1 MKKLI
6 LLLLFFNVSFSQP
19 MGMGIEIRL
28 TDAAYW
34 NDAGLTTILDSHDV
48 IFYQT
53 KGGHPYPGLL
63 CRIYQT
69 TGADDLPSLL
79 ADLLN
84 YTAVVESAVITD
96 ASNFSDCYTAKLLNA
111 NVGVPVGF
119 SGDNVATNDPGLNT
133 IFQNFNVYFDTQT
146 YPSSASPSL
155 LRYYS
160 LACHCNVEQ
169 LRDALDAYTTV
180 IETTEPNGVVYLSLN
195 ENHLAPLKI
204 YPNPFKASFEI
215 ESQNE
220 VAHYYLTD
228 VSGKLVVDTDDY
240 AALQH
245 QLPGLKSGVYVLKL
259 QFAGG
264 LFETRKVVKL

>member
-6 LLLLFFNVSFSQP
+6 LLLLFFNGSFSQP
-19 MGMGIEIRL
+19 MGPGVEIRL

-34 NDAGLTTILDSHDV
+34 DDAGLTAILNSHDV
-48 IFYQT
+48 IFYQS
-53 KGGHPYPGLL
+53 KGGHPYPGLWG
-63 CRIYQT
+63 RIYQT
-69 TGADDLPSLL
+69 AGADNLPSLL

-84 YTAVVESAVITD
+84 YTTVVESAMIID
-96 ASNFSDCYTAKLLNA
+96 ANSFSDCCSAKLLNA
-111 NVGVPVGF
+111 DVGVPVGS
-119 SGDNVATNDPGLNT
+119 SGDNVLTNDSGLNA

-146 YPSSASPSL
+146 YPSSASPSS
-155 LRYYS
+155 LRVYS
-160 LACHCNVEQ
+160 LACHCDAEQ
-169 LRDALDAYTTV
+169 LRNALDAYSTV
-180 IETTEPNGVVYLSLN
+180 IETTEPNGAGYLSLN

-228 VSGKLVVDTDDY
+228 VSGKLVVDTDDST
-240 AALQH
+240 ALQH

-259 QFAGG
+259 QFASG